1 MFFSASTFKTLVY
14 PRVWLKPV
22 TKVLLSSPWLSVFTV
37 LGRYY
42 VEVEK
47 YHYVYFMT
55 KWRSLIFCHNFQHFN
70 TNAMLRSKYKHF
82 WFFWLFLPTVD
93 AVVKFS
99 YKTIVACQSSTLV
112 IYWRHKIRRIFI
124 VFSRAAAVR
133 CHKEERGSW
142 TARNKKR
149 VLSAFQW
156 K

>member
-1 MFFSASTFKTLVY
+1 MFFSASTFKTLSTVY
-14 PRVWLKPV
+14 PLCD
-22 TKVLLSSPWLSVFTV
+22 LSPWLKYYCHR
-37 LGRYY
+37 LGCPFLQYYY

-55 KWRSLIFCHNFQHFN
+55 KLRSLIFCHNFQHFN